1 MKEKYSRHLRF
12 KSITNFRDLG
22 GYRTRSGRTVAW
34 RRVFRSGEFSW
45 MTKEDYQRLKEEIQ
59 LATVIDLR
67 SAQEVERQGIGLFS
81 GADLRYHSVPFLAGT
96 SRADDEKFLQ
106 QCTDMGDFYL
116 YITKHESFGSQIVR
130 ALEIIA
136 EPENHPL
143 VFNCAIGKDRT
154 GILAAM
160 LLSLVGVPDKDI
172 IEDYSLSGPYM
183 EELLEKIKSDPRTAE
198 NAPPHIP
205 DYFWKAR
212 PESMELF
219 LTTLRKKHGS
229 IPGYLE
235 SMGSK
240 DSLIERLKAA
250 LLA

>member
-1 MKEKYSRHLRF
+1 MKEKYPRHLRF
-12 KSITNFRDLG
+12 KSVINFRDLG

-34 RRVFRSGEFSW
+34 RRIFRSGEFSRI
-45 MTKEDYQRLKEEIQ
+45 TREDYQRLKEEIK

-67 SAQEVERQGIGLFS
+67 SAPEVEHQGMGLVS
-81 GADLRYHSVPFLAGT
+81 EAGVRYHSIPFLSGT
-96 SRADDEKFLQ
+96 SRSEDERFFQ

-130 ALEIIA
+130 ALEVIA
-136 EPENHPL
+136 EAENHPL
-143 VFNCAIGKDRT
+143 VFNCAVGKDRT

-160 LLSLVGVPDKDI
+160 LLSLVGVPDEDI

-183 EELLEKIKSDPRTAE
+183 EELLEQIKNDPRTAE
-198 NAPPHIP
+198 NVPQVP

-229 IPGYLE
+229 ITEYLE

-240 DSLIERLKAA
+240 DSLTERLEKA

>member
-1 MKEKYSRHLRF
+1 MKEKYPRHLRF

-34 RRVFRSGEFSW
+34 RRIFRSGEFSW

-59 LATVIDLR
+59 LTTVIDLR
-67 SAQEVERQGIGLFS
+67 SDQEVERQGIGLVS
-81 GADLRYHSVPFLAGT
+81 EAGVRYHSIPFLTGT
-96 SRADDEKFLQ
+96 SRSEDERFFQ

-130 ALEIIA
+130 ALEVIA
-136 EPENHPL
+136 EAENHPL
-143 VFNCAIGKDRT
+143 VFNCAVGKDRT

-183 EELLEKIKSDPRTAE
+183 EELLEQIKNDPRTAE
-198 NAPPHIP
+198 NVPQVP

-240 DSLIERLKAA
+240 DSLIERLEKA
-250 LLA
+250 LLI